1 MFKSLKGKMVLI
13 IAVMVLVLMAGTS
26 IAFNNFI
33 SDLIQESTAD
43 SSLNSAEQNA
53 QIVFEWL
60 YGLKTQIEDFAHTE
74 KVKSMNWSEQTEF
87 LSQINNPNIE
97 SILIVDRS
105 GAGNTLN
112 GGSIDISDRKY
123 FQEVISTQKT
133 AISLPM
139 TSRIS
144 GDKVIVIAV
153 PIIESNNLVGVIGGT
168 VKSEYLQSLIN
179 GMEINNFGYGWII
192 DQQKRTI
199 AHPDEQYIGNANILT
214 GQSELQSLTEKMVQG
229 GSGVGEY
236 TYNGVEKQLAYAPVG
251 LAGWVV
257 AMTAD
262 KSDVLAE
269 LVTARNMSIWIAVI
283 ALFIGIIITY
293 FIASYIANPIL
304 KAVNMADKVAN
315 GNLAVDDLEIDR
327 NDEIGLLASSLNK
340 MKENLNEILSK
351 VTDIA
356 ENLSASSEELSASG
370 EEVATAATQVG
381 QSIQQVASGAEEQSA
396 QVEETTSKINELIDQ
411 IENVTLMS
419 RDMEEQADKVMN
431 NIGDGNDSIENSVD
445 QIENV
450 RGNTKEVAGTI
461 NNLGDLSNKIGEI
474 VELIN
479 NIAAQTN
486 LLALNAAI
494 EAARAGEAGRGFS
507 VVADEIRQLAEESE
521 DATNQIGGL
530 VREIQ
535 NGVGNAVN
543 KMDATEEVVN
553 GSVSAIRNTGKSFEE
568 INSAALRLR
577 DLIENINDRSEKVSA
592 NGKDVEAT
600 IKEIASVSEEAA
612 SNAEEVAAASEEQSA
627 STEEIVS
634 ASEDLTRMAVDLT
647 EVINKFNL

>member
-1 MFKSLKGKMVLI
+1 MFKSLKGKMILI
-13 IAVMVLVLMAGTS
+13 IVVMVLVLMVGTS
-26 IAFNNFI
+26 IAFNSFI
-33 SDLIQESTAD
+33 SELIKNSTAD

-60 YGLKTQIEDFAHTE
+60 YGLKTQIEDFANTE

-97 SILIVDRS
+97 SILIVDTTGS
-105 GAGNTLN
+105 GNTLN

-123 FQEVISTQKT
+123 FQEAISTEET

-153 PIIESNNLVGVIGGT
+153 PILENNNLVGVIGGA
-168 VKSEYLQSLIN
+168 VKSEYLQTLITD
-179 GMEINNFGYGWII
+179 MEIDGFGYGWII

-199 AHPDEQYIGNANILT
+199 AHPDDQYIGNTNILT
-214 GQSELQSLTEKMVQG
+214 GQSELQSLTERMVQG

-236 TYNGVEKQLAYAPVG
+236 TYNGVEKELAYAPVG

-262 KSDVLAE
+262 ESDVLAE
-269 LVTARNMSIWIAVI
+269 LVTSRNMSIWIAAI

-304 KAVNMADKVAN
+304 KAVKMADKIAK

-327 NDEIGLLASSLNK
+327 NDEIGMLASSLNK
-340 MKENLNEILSK
+340 MKENLDEILSK
-351 VTDIA
+351 VTNIA

-396 QVEETTSKINELIDQ
+396 QVEETTSKIDELIDQ

-431 NIGDGNDSIENSVD
+431 NIDDGNDSIENSVE

-535 NGVGNAVN
+535 SGVGNAVTR
-543 KMDATEEVVN
+543 MDATEEVVN

-568 INSAALRLR
+568 INSAAIRLR
-577 DLIENINDRSEKVSA
+577 DLIENINDRSEKVSS

-634 ASEDLTRMAVDLT
+634 ASEDLTRMAVELT

>member
-13 IAVMVLVLMAGTS
+13 IALMILILMAGSS

-33 SDLIQESTAD
+33 SDLIQVSTAD

-53 QIVFEWL
+53 QIIFEWL
-60 YGLKTQIEDFAHTE
+60 SGLKTQIEDFANAE
-74 KVKSMNWSEQTEF
+74 RVKSMNWSEQSDF
-87 LSQINNPNIE
+87 LLQFSNPNIE
-97 SILIVDRS
+97 SILIADTAGS
-105 GAGNTLN
+105 GNILN
-112 GGSIDISDRKY
+112 GGTIDISDREY
-123 FQEVISTQKT
+123 FQEVVSTQAT

-153 PIIESNNLVGVIGGT
+153 PIIESNNLVGVMAGT
-168 VKSEYLQSLIN
+168 VKSKYLQTLIN
-179 GMEINNFGYGWII
+179 DMEIDGFGYGWII
-192 DQQKRTI
+192 DQQQRTI
-199 AHPDEQYIGNANILT
+199 AHPDEQYIGNTDILT
-214 GQSELQSLTEKMVQG
+214 GQSKLQSLTERMVQG

-236 TYNGVEKQLAYAPVG
+236 TYNGVEKELAYAPVG

-262 KSDVLAE
+262 ESDVLAE
-269 LVTARNMSIWIAVI
+269 LVTARNMSIWIAAI
-283 ALFIGIIITY
+283 AVFIGIIITY

-304 KAVNMADKVAN
+304 KAVKMADSIAK

-327 NDEIGLLASSLNK
+327 NDETGILAASLNK

-356 ENLSASSEELSASG
+356 ENLSASSQELSASG

-396 QVEETTSKINELIDQ
+396 QVEETTSKIDELIDQ
-411 IENVTLMS
+411 IDNVTSMS
-419 RDMEEQADKVMN
+419 RDMEAQADHVMN
-431 NIGDGNDSIENSVD
+431 NIEGGNQSIDNSVD

-450 RGNTKEVAGTI
+450 KGNTKEVANTI

-474 VELIN
+474 VDLIN

-494 EAARAGEAGRGFS
+494 EAARAGDAGRGFS

-521 DATNQIGGL
+521 AATNQIGGL

-535 NGVGNAVN
+535 SGVGSAVTR
-543 KMDATEEVVN
+543 MDATEEVVN
-553 GSVSAIRNTGKSFEE
+553 GSVDAIKNTGKSFAE

-577 DLIENINDRSEKVSA
+577 DLIEKVNDRSEKVSA

-600 IKEIASVSEEAA
+600 IKEIASVSQEAA
-612 SNAEEVAAASEEQSA
+612 SNAEEVAAASQEQSA

-634 ASEDLTRMAVDLT
+634 ASEDLTNMAVELT
-647 EVINKFNL
+647 EVIKKFNL

>member
-1 MFKSLKGKMVLI
+1 MFKSLKGKMILI
-13 IAVMVLVLMAGTS
+13 IVVMVLVLMVGTS
-26 IAFNNFI
+26 IAFNSFI
-33 SDLIQESTAD
+33 SELIKNSTAD

-60 YGLKTQIEDFAHTE
+60 YGLKTQIEDFANTE

-97 SILIVDRS
+97 SILIVDTTGS
-105 GAGNTLN
+105 GNTLN

-123 FQEVISTQKT
+123 FQEAISTEET

-153 PIIESNNLVGVIGGT
+153 PILENNNLVGVIGGT
-168 VKSEYLQSLIN
+168 VKSEYLQTLITD
-179 GMEINNFGYGWII
+179 MEIDGFGYGWII

-199 AHPDEQYIGNANILT
+199 AHPDDQYIGNTNILT
-214 GQSELQSLTEKMVQG
+214 GQSELQSLTERMVQG

-236 TYNGVEKQLAYAPVG
+236 TYNGVEKELAYAPVG

-262 KSDVLAE
+262 ESDVLAE
-269 LVTARNMSIWIAVI
+269 LVTSRNMSIWIAAI

-304 KAVNMADKVAN
+304 KAVKMADKIAK
-315 GNLAVDDLEIDR
+315 GNLAVDDLEIVR
-327 NDEIGLLASSLNK
+327 NDEIGMLASSLNK
-340 MKENLNEILSK
+340 MKENLDEILSK
-351 VTDIA
+351 VTNIA

-396 QVEETTSKINELIDQ
+396 QVEETTSKIDELIDQ

-431 NIGDGNDSIENSVD
+431 NIDDGNDSIENSVE

-535 NGVGNAVN
+535 SGVGNAVT

-568 INSAALRLR
+568 INSAAIRLR
-577 DLIENINDRSEKVSA
+577 DLIENINDRSEKVSS

-634 ASEDLTRMAVDLT
+634 ASEDLTRMAVELT